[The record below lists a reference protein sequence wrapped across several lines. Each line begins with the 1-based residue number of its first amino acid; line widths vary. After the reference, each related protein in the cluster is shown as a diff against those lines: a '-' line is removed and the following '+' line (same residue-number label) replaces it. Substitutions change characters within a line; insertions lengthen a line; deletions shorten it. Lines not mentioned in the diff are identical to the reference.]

1 MLLEDQLYFIIN
13 RYYQEKIWL
22 SLLLS
27 RSALAS
33 TEKALGSIIH
43 VALKEEKKQKGGKK
57 GGRKIEREGIQGRK
71 NQGA

>member
-43 VALKEEKKQKGGKK
+43 VALKEEKN
-57 GGRKIEREGIQGRK
+57 RREGEK
-71 NQGA
+71 